1 MFGISQ
7 QAARAIWPLRTSAV
21 CLSAPQREL
30 LERRICRAKWR
41 VLFPVVVLAAL
52 LTGCTAKE
60 EAAKP
65 VVYTGPLV
73 ESENV
78 IELLSDSA
86 RLHFRLSA
94 PLEQRFDNGDVVYR
108 RGVSLLV
115 YDRPG
120 KVVVNTITANWA
132 KLDNAKQ
139 LYILR
144 GVVRVANEPQQ
155 QQLAT
160 EELFFNRSQ
169 QKIYTDS
176 AMFVRVQTPTE
187 VLTGNGLTANQDF
200 SRYSLWKPIGTF
212 SLPEAQRL
220 GK

>member
-1 MFGISQ
+1 MFGPSLPK
-7 QAARAIWPLRTSAV
+7 AA
-21 CLSAPQREL
+21 
-30 LERRICRAKWR
+30 
-41 VLFPVVVLAAL
+41 VVVASLLLA
-52 LTGCTAKE
+52 GCTGKE
-60 EAAKP
+60 ETAKP
-65 VVYTGPLV
+65 VIYTGPLF

-78 IELLSDSA
+78 VELLSDSA
-86 RLHFRLSA
+86 RLHFRLAA

-120 KVVVNTITANWA
+120 KVVVNTITAKWA

-139 LYILR
+139 VYILR
-144 GVVRVANEPQQ
+144 GTVRVANVPQQ

-160 EELFFNRSQ
+160 EELFYNRSQ

-187 VLTGNGLTANQDF
+187 VLTGHGLTANQDF
-200 SRYSLWKPIGTF
+200 SRYSIWDPKGVFTLT
-212 SLPEAQRL
+212 EAKRL
-220 GK
+220 GQ